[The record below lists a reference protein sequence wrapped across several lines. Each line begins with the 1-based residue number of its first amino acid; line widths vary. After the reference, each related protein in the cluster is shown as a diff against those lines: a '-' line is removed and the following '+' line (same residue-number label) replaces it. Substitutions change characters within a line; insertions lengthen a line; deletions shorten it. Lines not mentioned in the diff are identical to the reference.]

1 VSDPSRRFT
10 DNCYGT
16 LSCDSP
22 QRIGV
27 ARNEIV
33 SFIDMAMD
41 PVFSASFPT
50 PTATT
55 AAPTG
60 SVSGR
65 VTVDGEPVDGEFVC
79 VDRVP
84 AFDESACGITD
95 DDGNYEIPGLPTG
108 NYEVSLQLGGVGDD
122 SYRWCYRDA
131 PFCQDATPVGVVDG
145 LARTGI
151 DLRVDSTLDPD
162 VRPEPTPTPTL
173 LPGTPVPTP
182 EPTVTPTGED
192 ETIPYSEFDRSGPW
206 VDVPHIG
213 TLGVGTYGTGTYPFG
228 SRIEPVIDL
237 MTAYFGP
244 PSGRQGRVDWWG
256 PNEATPLARVERDG
270 AHRLVAASIN
280 LEENARLGLEPVFL
294 GDVWLFS
301 GNFPLDA
308 FGLDTDR
315 FIYLEDDAA
324 GNAVRCASDNFC
336 TVQRVERD
344 ANGEVIAFGNI
355 IEFFADA
362 DSAESTRI
370 TGNVTADGRVMLR
383 AQPTDN
389 APTLRSIDLSGG
401 VTAGVI
407 GGVVVDSA
415 GVTWVRLTEGRN
427 PLAPAGWARADNLSD
442 APAADRVGLL
452 PRLTPN
458 PVELAPFIG
467 ERHGDPWDALAE
479 VLGIDAIRVG
489 SGSGVVEVDQNGE
502 PTVAL
507 ARFVREYGAVYDL
520 ILSDR
525 LDDGTWQIRETMRL
539 QIGTD
544 QLVIPPGTGRCPW
557 LGGNANEALVVA
569 NLDKDGVAAWEWHDE
584 GFVSVNASGIRCDLQ
599 DRR

>member
-1 VSDPSRRFT
+1 
-10 DNCYGT
+10 
-16 LSCDSP
+16 
-22 QRIGV
+22 
-27 ARNEIV
+27 
-33 SFIDMAMD
+33 M
-41 PVFSASFPT
+41 
-50 PTATT
+50 
-55 AAPTG
+55 
-60 SVSGR
+60 
-65 VTVDGEPVDGEFVC
+65 
-79 VDRVP
+79 
-84 AFDESACGITD
+84 
-95 DDGNYEIPGLPTG
+95 
-108 NYEVSLQLGGVGDD
+108 
-122 SYRWCYRDA
+122 
-131 PFCQDATPVGVVDG
+131 
-145 LARTGI
+145 
-151 DLRVDSTLDPD
+151 
-162 VRPEPTPTPTL
+162 
-173 LPGTPVPTP
+173 
-182 EPTVTPTGED
+182 
-192 ETIPYSEFDRSGPW
+192 
-206 VDVPHIG
+206 
-213 TLGVGTYGTGTYPFG
+213 
-228 SRIEPVIDL
+228 
-237 MTAYFGP
+237 
-244 PSGRQGRVDWWG
+244 
-256 PNEATPLARVERDG
+256 
-270 AHRLVAASIN
+270 
-280 LEENARLGLEPVFL
+280 
-294 GDVWLFS
+294 
-301 GNFPLDA
+301 
-308 FGLDTDR
+308 
-315 FIYLEDDAA
+315 
-324 GNAVRCASDNFC
+324 
-336 TVQRVERD
+336 
-344 ANGEVIAFGNI
+344 
-355 IEFFADA
+355 
-362 DSAESTRI
+362 
-370 TGNVTADGRVMLR
+370 
-383 AQPTDN
+383 
-389 APTLRSIDLSGG
+389 
-401 VTAGVI
+401 TAGVI